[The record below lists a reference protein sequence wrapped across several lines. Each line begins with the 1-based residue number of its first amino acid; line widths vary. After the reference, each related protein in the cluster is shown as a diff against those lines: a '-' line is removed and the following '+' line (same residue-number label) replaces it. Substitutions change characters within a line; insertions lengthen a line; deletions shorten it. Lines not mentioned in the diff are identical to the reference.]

1 MAELELEEATIA
13 PPVAMPSP
21 APTVVP
27 MPSGVQMRI
36 GNRAM
41 RDILEDQYAFMSARA
56 RGLRPSGNIIR
67 RLQSLFFR
75 GEGLAHNFV
84 GLECN
89 TVAALYML
97 QSYGLVPPDM
107 RLEEFEDAFTPV
119 NVEASISSRDSA
131 RSPRNN
137 VVRVN
142 GVEMSHEG
150 KAVLGLDMIT
160 PVLAAVTSADQAVTN
175 RRLRGGSHDSALIS
189 ASRGA
194 EVLRRLLIAF
204 AELPRRRPEY
214 RFLQDDKTVKSALRP
229 GSPIDIAERRA
240 FKPYDPATMQARPY
254 EGGDARR
261 LIGPK
266 SQVKNLSAAVAN
278 GLVPEAY
285 FTAGHTIYAGI
296 NENNQMGGVTH
307 YVLITGVAHRGSFQG
322 RPYTIYEADDPLFG
336 RIYLVA
342 PYLPIST
349 FEGMP
354 GLGKD
359 PPWKTYRAPGGE
371 RRTLFL
377 FANLAFGV
385 DAPELHPR

>member
-21 APTVVP
+21 APTIVP

-41 RDILEDQYAFMSARA
+41 RDVLEDQYSFMSARA
-56 RGLRPSGNIIR
+56 RGRRPSGNIIR

-119 NVEASISSRDSA
+119 NVEASLSATGSA
-131 RSPRNN
+131 RDPKNT
-137 VVRVN
+137 VVHVN
-142 GVEMSHEG
+142 GVPQRYKGELVRGFDMFTPILEG
-150 KAVLGLDMIT
+150 MARSGRGQV
-160 PVLAAVTSADQAVTN
+160 N
-175 RRLRGGSHDSALIS
+175 RRLRGADGEPAFIS
-189 ASRGA
+189 SSQGA
-194 EVLRRLLIAF
+194 EVLRRLLVRF
-204 AELPRRRPEY
+204 AALPSRYPRY
-214 RFLQDDKTVKSALRP
+214 GFLQQDKEVRSALRP
-229 GSPIDIAERRA
+229 GTAREIEERKA
-240 FKPYDPATMQARPY
+240 FKPYDAATMEAHRY
-254 EGGDARR
+254 EGGAARA
-261 LIGPK
+261 LIPASAK
-266 SQVKNLSAAVAN
+266 VANLSAAVAN

-296 NENNQMGGVTH
+296 NEHNQMGGVTH

-322 RPYTIYEADDPLFG
+322 QPYTIYEADDPLFG

-342 PYLPIST
+342 PYVPIST

-371 RRTLFL
+371 RRVLFS

-385 DAPELHPR
+385 DAPELHPH